1 MSGYNSFLQ
10 AFSFLINNPRVWDL
24 GPDFPFLYVFFDR
37 THSQKKPSGYSV
49 TELIYYFTPVPCL
62 LSVLVC
68 ACGFWKPV
76 ECLGKTR
83 TVGVGG
89 VGAGRFN
96 FAEFR
101 SRSFAFVPLHL
112 PFVYFK
118 VRKRRWEKATFS
130 PL

>member
-1 MSGYNSFLQ
+1 M
-10 AFSFLINNPRVWDL
+10 
-24 GPDFPFLYVFFDR
+24 
-37 THSQKKPSGYSV
+37 
-49 TELIYYFTPVPCL
+49 TEVIYYFSAVPRL

-83 TVGVGG
+83 TVAGWG
-89 VGAGRFN
+89 GAGRFN

-101 SRSFAFVPLHL
+101 SRSSAFVPLHL

-130 PL
+130 PLRGCSCVPPTAP